1 MPTPYP
7 IGVTKSLGTWK
18 FQKHHVERMLDNA
31 TYDAVHPDDTLLLA
45 GPARKGVA
53 GAVPAASTPLTYMAL
68 GMFQSFSMQ
77 TQAPVMPL
85 MGIGS
90 GRSFFLRGKS
100 QSSWNLQRVMI
111 NGRNLL
117 RALYHNATEVSGL
130 DPSAFDDPASLSRNS
145 QFFINLDSELYY
157 IPFGLGVLMR
167 TKSRTF
173 VAGCY
178 LELCMINSYGTQ
190 IQAGQN
196 MVAEQVAGACDRIMP
211 FTAADAVS
219 NVTTNGRVLMDA
231 VLGLAGNVFPVANTA
246 TVQEFRD
253 VGLGVGDV
261 DMNGA

>member
-1 MPTPYP
+1 MPAYP
-7 IGVTKSLGTWK
+7 LGVTKSLGTWK

-31 TYDAVHPDDTLLLA
+31 TYDAVHPDDTLILA

-53 GAVPAASTPLTYMAL
+53 APSTPRTLMAL
-68 GMFQSFSMQ
+68 GMFQSFGMQ
-77 TQAPVMPL
+77 TQAPVAPV

-117 RALYHNATEVSGL
+117 RALYHNATEVAGL
-130 DPSAFDDPASLSRNS
+130 SPELFDDPASLTKTS

-157 IPFGLGVLMR
+157 IPFGLALIMR
-167 TKSRTF
+167 TKSRTL

-190 IQAGQN
+190 IQAGQS
-196 MVAEQVAGACDRIMP
+196 MVAEMVSGMCDRILP
-211 FTAADAVS
+211 FQATDS
-219 NVTTNGRVLMDA
+219 ISGIEGNGRAAMDA
-231 VLGLAGNVFPVANTA
+231 VLGLAANVFPTANT
-246 TVQEFRD
+246 TEIGQFGD
-253 VGLGVGDV
+253 DNLGNGDV
-261 DMNGA
+261 NLVSG

>member
-1 MPTPYP
+1 MAYP
-7 IGVTKSLGTWK
+7 IGVTKSLGTWN

-31 TYDAVHPDDTLLLA
+31 TYDAAHPDDTLLLA

-53 GAVPAASTPLTYMAL
+53 SSSGNGTRKLMAL
-68 GMFQSFSMQ
+68 GMFQSFGMQ
-77 TQAPVMPL
+77 SQAPVMPL

-117 RALYHNATEVSGL
+117 RALYHNATESGL
-130 DPSAFDDPASLSRNS
+130 DQSQFDDPASLSANS
-145 QFFINLDSELYY
+145 QYFINLDSELYY
-157 IPFGLGVLMR
+157 IPFGLVIIMR
-167 TKSRTF
+167 TKSRTL

-196 MVAEQVAGACDRIMP
+196 MIAEMVSGACDRILP
-211 FTAADAVS
+211 YQASDSISGITG
-219 NVTTNGRVLMDA
+219 NGRAAMDA
-231 VLGLAGNVFPVANTA
+231 VLGLAPDIFPTINTQTIGAFGDEGLDNPNVNS
-246 TVQEFRD
+246 
-253 VGLGVGDV
+253 L
-261 DMNGA
+261 

>member
-1 MPTPYP
+1 MPAYP

-31 TYDAVHPDDTLLLA
+31 TYDAAHPDDTLILA

-53 GAVPAASTPLTYMAL
+53 SPTTPRTLMAL
-68 GMFQSFSMQ
+68 GMFQSFGMQ

-117 RALYHNATEVSGL
+117 RALYHNATEVAGL
-130 DPSAFDDPASLSRNS
+130 NPALFDDPASLTRTS
-145 QFFINLDSELYY
+145 QYFINLDSELYY
-157 IPFGLGVLMR
+157 IPFGLAVVMR
-167 TKSRTF
+167 TKSRTV

-196 MVAEQVAGACDRIMP
+196 MIAEMVAGACDRILP
-211 FTAADAVS
+211 FQASEGLQGID
-219 NVTTNGRVLMDA
+219 NNGRAAMDA
-231 VLGLAGNVFPVANTA
+231 VLGLAPNIFPFANVAAIQNFSDGTGDN
-246 TVQEFRD
+246 
-253 VGLGVGDV
+253 GDV
-261 DMNGA
+261 PTI

>member
-1 MPTPYP
+1 MTYP
-7 IGVTKSLGTWK
+7 IGVTKSLGTWS

-31 TYDAVHPDDTLLLA
+31 TYDAVHPDDTLILA

-53 GAVPAASTPLTYMAL
+53 TPGKDSPRTLMAL
-68 GMFQSFSMQ
+68 GMFQSFGMQ

-117 RALYHNATEVSGL
+117 RALYHNATEVAGL
-130 DPSAFDDPASLSRNS
+130 DPAAFDDPAALTTQS
-145 QFFINLDSELYY
+145 QYFINLDSELYY
-157 IPFGLGVLMR
+157 IPFGLAVVMR
-167 TKSRTF
+167 TKSRTL

-196 MVAEQVAGACDRIMP
+196 MVAEMVSGACDRILP
-211 FTAADAVS
+211 FQASDSISGITS
-219 NVTTNGRVLMDA
+219 NGRSVMDA
-231 VLGLAGNVFPVANTA
+231 VLGLAGNIFPVAETA
-246 TVQEFRD
+246 FISDQSD
-253 VGLGVGDV
+253 SGLGNGDV
-261 DMNGA
+261 DSATS